1 MAEILAKA
9 VSMVLII
16 LLGYGLKRAGYLSRE
31 YFPML
36 SKISLNITLPC
47 VIISKFSEFEL
58 HPAFLVF
65 VPIGIGLNLLTNA
78 LGFAA
83 GRKQGPQKQA
93 YHMINLSG
101 FNIGSFTL
109 PFVQTFLGAQG
120 VVAVCLFDTG
130 NSIMCTGGTY
140 ALASSV
146 AASGDKRSISSF
158 LKKLFSS
165 VPMDVYLI
173 MLTLSL
179 LHVRMPLLVRT
190 FTSTVG
196 GANAFLAMLVIG
208 VGFEWRMKR
217 EEVKETLESLMFRY
231 GFALV
236 LALGFYFLL
245 PFASEVREAM
255 AMAAFAPLSALCP
268 VFTQRIG
275 GNESLS
281 STLNSISIII
291 STLCITA
298 LLLLFRGLGM

>member
-1 MAEILAKA
+1 
-9 VSMVLII
+9 
-16 LLGYGLKRAGYLSRE
+16 
-31 YFPML
+31 
-36 SKISLNITLPC
+36 
-47 VIISKFSEFEL
+47 
-58 HPAFLVF
+58 
-65 VPIGIGLNLLTNA
+65 
-78 LGFAA
+78 
-83 GRKQGPQKQA
+83 
-93 YHMINLSG
+93 
-101 FNIGSFTL
+101 
-109 PFVQTFLGAQG
+109 
-120 VVAVCLFDTG
+120 
-130 NSIMCTGGTY
+130 
-140 ALASSV
+140 
-146 AASGDKRSISSF
+146 
-158 LKKLFSS
+158 
-165 VPMDVYLI
+165 MDVYLI